1 MDNSNKAFEKIVFI
15 ITKINEILLLIA
27 ISAMFIFVFANVI
40 GRYVFSNSIS
50 WAAEVSRYLMVSVA
64 FLGMGLAMKQSRHS
78 AFYIFQDLFP
88 TLPRK
93 IIRILV
99 AIIIIAIMVLLLLL
113 GFQYALKYMSNL
125 TEVLRWPV
133 GYWYLTIPIGAF
145 LFIFHF
151 LTTIKEYVNKKKDAD
166 LEAEILAGDELVED
180 SVFYKSVTEGEI
192 EESDKGVRI

>member
-1 MDNSNKAFEKIVFI
+1 LDSSNKAYDKIVLVV
-15 ITKINEILLLIA
+15 TKINEILLLIA

-88 TLPRK
+88 ALPRK
-93 IIRILV
+93 IIRIIV
-99 AIIIIAIMVLLLLL
+99 AIIIIAIMVLLLFL
-113 GFQYALKYMSNL
+113 GFQYALKYMNNL

-133 GYWYLTIPIGAF
+133 GYWYLTIPVGAL

-151 LTTIKEYVNKKKDAD
+151 LTSIKEYVNKKKDAD

-180 SVFYKSVTEGEI
+180 SEYFKSISESGI
-192 EESDKGVRI
+192 IESDKEVRI

>member
-1 MDNSNKAFEKIVFI
+1 MDSSNKAYDKIVLVV
-15 ITKINEILLLIA
+15 TKINEILLLIA

>member
-1 MDNSNKAFEKIVFI
+1 MDSSNKAYDKIVLVV
-15 ITKINEILLLIA
+15 TKINEILLLIA

-88 TLPRK
+88 ALPRK
-93 IIRILV
+93 IIRIIV
-99 AIIIIAIMVLLLLL
+99 AIIIIAIMVLLLFL
-113 GFQYALKYMSNL
+113 GFQYALKYMNNL

-133 GYWYLTIPIGAF
+133 GYWYLTIPVGAL

-151 LTTIKEYVNKKKDAD
+151 LTSIKEYVVLTTFYINFYINLQFSRVACFFLIKKQ
-166 LEAEILAGDELVED
+166 
-180 SVFYKSVTEGEI
+180 
-192 EESDKGVRI
+192 